1 MAVVAGSIIQ
11 NMDSGNQHIEQL
23 LEKFSR
29 GEATP
34 ADTGQLLTLLQQQ
47 DQEEKMVAF
56 IEQQLH
62 HDESG
67 NEEDIAYWKE
77 RLKGGAER
85 ITGINDDTTALP
97 IQTRTVHRMQ
107 FLRKW
112 GWAAAAV
119 VAAIGI
125 GTYFYTNNSSE
136 PAKQAVVANPAHIA
150 PGRSGA
156 VLTLADGSQVLLD
169 SLGNG
174 MVATQNGAQV
184 ILKSGELA
192 YAPAGTT
199 SNDIAY
205 NTMTTPKGRQFQL
218 TLPDGTRVWLNA
230 ASSLRY
236 PTVFSGNERLVS
248 VTGEAYFEVARNNQ
262 QPFKVNVNGRATVEV
277 LGTQFNVNA
286 YDNESSIQT
295 TLLNGSVRVANMNK
309 AAPSTVTLKPGQQ
322 ARVANQATAGSI
334 NLVNEVDIN
343 KVMSWKNG
351 LFNFEGASLSE
362 VMRQIERWYDI
373 EVVYEKGI
381 PNVEFEGKMTKD
393 VPLKDLLTM
402 LDRSDVHFRIENRK
416 LIVLP

>member
-1 MAVVAGSIIQ
+1 
-11 NMDSGNQHIEQL
+11 MDSGNQNIDQL

-29 GEATP
+29 GVATP
-34 ADTGQLLTLLQQQ
+34 ADTDQLLSLLQQQ
-47 DQEEKMVAF
+47 GQEEKMIAF
-56 IEQQLH
+56 IEQQLDH
-62 HDESG
+62 HEPD
-67 NEEDIAYWKE
+67 NADDIAYWKE
-77 RLKGGAER
+77 RLKGKAER
-85 ITGINDDTTALP
+85 ITSMPEEKTELP
-97 IQTRTVHRMQ
+97 VQTRPVHRMQ

-125 GTYFYTNNSSE
+125 GAYFYLNNSSQ
-136 PAKQAVVANPAHIA
+136 PAERSVVSNPIHIA
-150 PGRSGA
+150 PGKSGA
-156 VLTLADGSQVLLD
+156 VLTLADGSQLVLD
-169 SLGNG
+169 SMGNG
-174 MVATQNGAQV
+174 MVATQNGTQV
-184 ILKSGELA
+184 LLKGGELA
-192 YAPAGTT
+192 YAPAG
-199 SNDIAY
+199 SVSGEIAY

-230 ASSLRY
+230 ASSLRF
-236 PTVFSGNERLVS
+236 PTAFGGNERLVS
-248 VTGEAYFEVARNNQ
+248 VTGEAYFEVARNNK
-262 QPFKVNVNGRATVEV
+262 QPFKVNVNGKATVEV

-295 TLLNGSVRVANMNK
+295 TLLNGSVRVSDAK
-309 AAPSTVTLKPGQQ
+309 TTASAVVLKPGQQ
-322 ARVANQATAGSI
+322 ARMANDLNQATANNI
-334 NLVNEVDIN
+334 KLVNDVDIN

-351 LFNFEGASLSE
+351 LFDFEGASLSE

>member
-1 MAVVAGSIIQ
+1 
-11 NMDSGNQHIEQL
+11 MDSGNQYIDQL

-29 GEATP
+29 GVATP
-34 ADTGQLLTLLQQQ
+34 ADTDQLLSLLQQQ
-47 DQEEKMVAF
+47 GQEEKMIAF
-56 IEQQLH
+56 IEQQLGH
-62 HDESG
+62 HEPD
-67 NEEDIAYWKE
+67 NADDIVYWKE

-85 ITGINDDTTALP
+85 ITGMPEEKIELP
-97 IQTRTVHRMQ
+97 LQTRPVHRMQ

-112 GWAAAAV
+112 GWAAAVV
-119 VAAIGI
+119 VAAIGVS
-125 GTYFYTNNSSE
+125 TYFYLNNSSQPAE
-136 PAKQAVVANPAHIA
+136 PVVVANPAHIA
-150 PGRSGA
+150 PGKSGA
-156 VLTLADGSQVLLD
+156 VLTLADGSQLVLD
-169 SLGNG
+169 SMGNG
-174 MVATQNGAQV
+174 MVATQNGTQV
-184 ILKSGELA
+184 LLKGGELA
-192 YAPAGTT
+192 YAPAG
-199 SNDIAY
+199 SVSGEIAY

-236 PTVFSGNERLVS
+236 PTAFSGNERLVS
-248 VTGEAYFEVARNNQ
+248 VTGEAYFEVARNTK
-262 QPFKVNVNGRATVEV
+262 QPFKVNVNGKATVEV

-295 TLLNGSVRVANMNK
+295 TLLNGSVRVAHANTT
-309 AAPSTVTLKPGQQ
+309 APSAVVLKAGQQ
-322 ARVANQATAGSI
+322 ARMANTANAASSGNI
-334 NLVNEVDIN
+334 KLVNEVDIN

-351 LFNFEGASLSE
+351 LFDFEGASLSE

-402 LDRSDVHFRIENRK
+402 LDRSDVRFRIENRK

>member
-1 MAVVAGSIIQ
+1 M
-11 NMDSGNQHIEQL
+11 NSGNQHIVQL

-29 GEATP
+29 GEASP
-34 ADTGQLLTLLQQQ
+34 ADTDQLLSLLQQQ
-47 DQEEKMVAF
+47 GEDEKMIAF
-56 IEQQLH
+56 MEQQLNGYQP
-62 HDESG
+62 E
-67 NEEDIAYWKE
+67 NAEELAYWKE
-77 RLKGGAER
+77 KLKEGAAA
-85 ITGINDDTTALP
+85 ITGITEENTARP
-97 IQTRTVHRMQ
+97 VHRMQ

-119 VAAIGI
+119 IVTVSVGA
-125 GTYFYTNNSSE
+125 YLYTNNSSK
-136 PAKQAVVANPAHIA
+136 PAAPAVVAQATHIA
-150 PGRSGA
+150 PGKSGA
-156 VLTLADGSQVLLD
+156 VLTLADGSQVVLD

-174 MVATQNGAQV
+174 MVATQNGSQV
-184 ILKSGELA
+184 ILKGGELA
-192 YAPAGTT
+192 YAPAGTASGET
-199 SNDIAY
+199 TY

-236 PTVFSGNERLVS
+236 PTAFNGNERLVA
-248 VTGEAYFEVARNNQ
+248 VTGEAYFEVARNNR
-262 QPFKVNVNGRATVEV
+262 QPFKVMVNEKATVEV
-277 LGTQFNVNA
+277 LGTSFNVNA
-286 YDNESSIQT
+286 YDNETSIQT
-295 TLLNGSVRVANMNK
+295 TLLNGSVRVANINT
-309 AAPSTVTLKPGQQ
+309 AQSSAVTLKPGQQ
-322 ARVANQATAGSI
+322 ASLNNHAANNIKVI
-334 NLVNEVDIN
+334 NDIDIN

-351 LFNFEGASLSE
+351 LFNFEGANLGE

>member
-1 MAVVAGSIIQ
+1 
-11 NMDSGNQHIEQL
+11 MDSGNQHIVQL

-29 GEATP
+29 GEASP
-34 ADTGQLLTLLQQQ
+34 ADTDQLLNLLQQQ
-47 DQEEKMVAF
+47 GEDEKMVAF
-56 IEQQLH
+56 IEQQLLS
-62 HDESG
+62 DQPA
-67 NEEDIAYWKE
+67 NAEELAYWKE
-77 RLKGGAER
+77 KLQDGAAR
-85 ITGINDDTTALP
+85 ITGMPGENSARP
-97 IQTRTVHRMQ
+97 VHRMQ

-119 VAAIGI
+119 IVAVGI
-125 GTYFYTNNSSE
+125 GAYLYTNDQTKPVE
-136 PAKQAVVANPAHIA
+136 PAVVAQHSHIA

-156 VLTLADGSQVLLD
+156 VLTLADGSQVVLD

-174 MVATQNGAQV
+174 MVATQNGARV
-184 ILKSGELA
+184 ILKGGELS
-192 YAPAGTT
+192 YAPAGTAT
-199 SNDIAY
+199 GEITF

-236 PTVFSGNERLVS
+236 PTAFTGNERLVA
-248 VTGEAYFEVARNNQ
+248 VTGEAYFEVARNNK
-262 QPFKVNVNGRATVEV
+262 QPFKVNVNEKATVEV
-277 LGTQFNVNA
+277 LGTHFNVNA
-286 YDNESSIQT
+286 YDNEAAIQT
-295 TLLNGSVRVANMNK
+295 TLLNGSVRVANSN
-309 AAPSTVTLKPGQQ
+309 ATQNAVTLKPGQQ
-322 ARVANQATAGSI
+322 ARLSNQAKANSI
-334 NLVNEVDIN
+334 KVVDDIDIN

-351 LFNFEGASLSE
+351 LFNFEGANLGE

-402 LDRSDVHFRIENRK
+402 LDRSDVHFRIENRT